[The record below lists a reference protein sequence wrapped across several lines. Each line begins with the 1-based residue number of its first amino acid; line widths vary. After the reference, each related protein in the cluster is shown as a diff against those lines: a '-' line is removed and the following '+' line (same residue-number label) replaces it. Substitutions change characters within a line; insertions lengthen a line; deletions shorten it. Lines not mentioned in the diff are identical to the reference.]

1 VALRDFRE
9 NNAVSALFPP
19 QRPLC
24 VVGRLG
30 REKRK
35 RAADVP
41 ARLLFFDC
49 GYQAGTPAD
58 ERGECD
64 NRGAEII

>member
-1 VALRDFRE
+1 MGSFLRRGLF
-9 NNAVSALFPP
+9 VSWGDWGAKKESA
-19 QRPLC
+19 RPTSRR
-24 VVGRLG
+24 V
-30 REKRK
+30 
-35 RAADVP
+35 DY
-41 ARLLFFDC
+41 